1 MSVKEPCSQ
10 LRPWALQSSGGR
22 TGAFRG
28 RSARPT
34 PCRADPR
41 QDATRLT
48 ARLAEQDQG
57 QSCTHNADTQC
68 GRAGPGLLGHH
79 HPSRSGRYPG
89 PSRTE
94 WHERE
99 SRKTSE
105 RVVMATHTSGPFPP
119 P

>member
-22 TGAFRG
+22 TGAFR
-28 RSARPT
+28 
-34 PCRADPR
+34 DPR

-68 GRAGPGLLGHH
+68 GHAEPGLLGHR

-89 PSRTE
+89 PSRTV
-94 WHERE
+94 WHEHE